1 MKTLKDLNLKTK
13 RVILRCDFDDVFDG
27 RGNLVDD
34 FKIKKI
40 IPTIQYLL
48 FQNARVI
55 IIAHGKNVFNE
66 HKILTK
72 KEISNIFNFQ
82 KIAEHISKETDRPVK
97 FYKDLLSENLK
108 RTVEAMQPRDI
119 ILLENLSLYPQE
131 AENSLPFAQE
141 ISLLGEAYINEAFSV
156 ACYQYATITHLPL
169 LLPSC
174 AGLLFEQ
181 ELLELSKITLNPQ
194 RPLIAVMGGS
204 NLTARIGIIDRLSS
218 VADHLLIGGE
228 IANFIL
234 SAKRIT
240 IGKLFRDP
248 FLDAVASKIDLT
260 NQKIH
265 LPVDSIVSLSTIDN
279 DYMHISAMG
288 TIKKEE
294 QCYDIGPETV
304 LLFSEILK
312 TAQTIFWSG
321 SLGMFENDKFING
334 TREIAKVIAHSKGYR
349 IAAGRSTIAFLKL
362 ANLRDKFSFISLG
375 ELSALKFVAGE
386 SIVGVDVLD

>member
-48 FQNARVI
+48 FQNARII

-66 HKILTK
+66 HRILTK

-82 KIAEHISKETDRPVK
+82 KIAENISKEIDRPVK

-108 RTVEAMQPRDI
+108 KTVQAMQPKDV

-131 AENSLPFAQE
+131 VENILPFAQQ
-141 ISLLGEAYINEAFSV
+141 ISLLGEAYINEAFSI

-194 RPLIAVMGGS
+194 RPLISVLGGS
-204 NLTARIGIIDRLSS
+204 NLTARIGIIERLSS
-218 VADHLLIGGE
+218 IADHLLIGGE

-234 SAKRIT
+234 SAKGIT
-240 IGKLFRDP
+240 IGKSFRDP

-279 DYMHISAMG
+279 DYMHISAIG
-288 TIKKEE
+288 AIRKEE
-294 QCYDIGPETV
+294 QCYDIGPESV

-321 SLGMFENDKFING
+321 SMGMFENDRFANG
-334 TREIAKVIAHSKGYR
+334 TREIAKAIAHSNGYK
-349 IAAGRSTIAFLKL
+349 IASGRSTIAFLKL
-362 ANLRDKFSFISLG
+362 ADLRDKISFVSLG
-375 ELSALKFVAGE
+375 ELSAMKFVAGE
-386 SIVGVDVLD
+386 SIVGIDVLD

>member
-34 FKIKKI
+34 FKIQKI

-48 FQNARVI
+48 FQNARII

-66 HKILTK
+66 HRILTK

-82 KIAEHISKETDRPVK
+82 KIAEYISKNIDRPVK

-108 RTVEAMQPRDI
+108 KTVEAMQPRDI

-131 AENSLPFAQE
+131 IENSLPFAQQ
-141 ISLLGEAYINEAFSV
+141 ISLLGEAYINEAFSM
-156 ACYQYATITHLPL
+156 ACYQYATITDLPL
-169 LLPSC
+169 LIPSC

-194 RPLIAVMGGS
+194 RPLIALMGGS
-204 NLTARIGIIDRLSS
+204 NLTARIGIIERLSS

-234 SAKRIT
+234 AAKKIT
-240 IGKLFRDP
+240 IGKLFHDP
-248 FLDAVASKIDLT
+248 FLDTIASKIDLT

-265 LPVDSIVSLSTIDN
+265 LPVDSMVSLSTIDN
-279 DYMHISAMG
+279 EYMHISAIG

-304 LLFSEILK
+304 LLFSDILK

-321 SLGMFENDKFING
+321 SMGMFENEKFANG
-334 TREIAKVIAHSKGYR
+334 TRELAKVIAHTNGYK
-349 IAAGRSTIAFLKL
+349 IVAGRSTIAFLKI
-362 ANLRDKFSFISLG
+362 ADLRDKMSFISLG